1 MSNDE
6 IEIGISQ
13 WANARGLTFAQV
25 EKWLALDPAS
35 RSELLELA
43 RRVKFRTGQF
53 LTTFELLEEIAVR
66 ENQTIAEILA
76 RPAIGH
82 ILRAAD
88 SGPGKARALIEEL
101 RLLRYARLNQMNELL
116 KAEIAALGL
125 PRGIKIVLP
134 RELGSDEVRIEI
146 VAHGDEELADLLRT
160 LNGKV
165 DDVVQ
170 IAAMLGG
177 AEIKRRVNGN
187 EESNR

>member
-1 MSNDE
+1 MSNNE

-25 EKWLALDPAS
+25 AKWLALDPPS
-35 RSELLELA
+35 RSDLLELA
-43 RRVKFRTGQF
+43 RQIKFRTGQF
-53 LTTFELLEEIAVR
+53 VTAFELLEEIALR
-66 ENQTIAEILA
+66 ENQTIAEILR

-88 SGPGKARALIEEL
+88 SGPGKARALSEEL
-101 RLLRYARLNQMNELL
+101 RLLRYPRLKQMNELL
-116 KAEIAALGL
+116 KARIAALGL
-125 PRGIKIVLP
+125 PRGIEMVLP

-146 VAHGDEELADLLRT
+146 VAHGSEELAGLLRT

-170 IAAMLGG
+170 IAAILGG
-177 AEIKRRVNGN
+177 GEITPRV
-187 EESNR
+187 